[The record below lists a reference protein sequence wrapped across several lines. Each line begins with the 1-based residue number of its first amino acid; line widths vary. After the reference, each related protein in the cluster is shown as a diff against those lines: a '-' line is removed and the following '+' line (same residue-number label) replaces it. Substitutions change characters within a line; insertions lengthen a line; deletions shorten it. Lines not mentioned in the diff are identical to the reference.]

1 MKNIIFDVD
10 RTLVNSYGPELSTLK
25 EALYLATGNYYDDAI
40 MKQLTVLLQINS
52 FKQ

>member
-25 EALYLATGNYYDDAI
+25 EALYLATRNYE
-40 MKQLTVLLQINS
+40 TINS
-52 FKQ
+52 FDYR